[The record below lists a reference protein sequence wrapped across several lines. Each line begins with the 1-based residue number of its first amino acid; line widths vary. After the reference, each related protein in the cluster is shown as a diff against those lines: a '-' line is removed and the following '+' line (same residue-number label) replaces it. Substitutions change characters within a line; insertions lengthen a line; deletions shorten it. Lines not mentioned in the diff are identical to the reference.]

1 MFNQFKRLIIGQ
13 PKKNRE
19 LKDEKI
25 SKFKGLGFF
34 RRMHYLQWLTV
45 PNKY

>member
-19 LKDEKI
+19 LKDEKRYR
-25 SKFKGLGFF
+25 SLKG
-34 RRMHYLQWLTV
+34 
-45 PNKY
+45 

>member
-19 LKDEKI
+19 LKDERYR
-25 SKFKGLGFF
+25 SLKG
-34 RRMHYLQWLTV
+34 
-45 PNKY
+45 